1 MSDHPKSPF
10 EQAVDLFV
18 FAPVGLAMTA
28 RENLPA
34 LVEKG
39 RQTVTS
45 RVVQAR
51 TMGRF
56 AAGEAEREVRRRIEA
71 VTEGRA
77 ERAPAGASEAPSNGR
92 AAVPVGPSANGSNGS
107 NGKARVAGPA
117 PSSDH
122 LAIPGYDTLAAS
134 QVVQRLAGLSGDEL
148 EAVRDYEAATRGRR
162 TILTK
167 IAQLQSAR

>member
-1 MSDHPKSPF
+1 MSDQPKSPF
-10 EQAVDLFV
+10 EQVVDLFV

-34 LVEKG
+34 LVERG
-39 RQTVTS
+39 REAVTS
-45 RVVQAR
+45 QVLLAR

-56 AAGEAEREVRRRIEA
+56 AVGEAERQVRQRIEA
-71 VTEGRA
+71 VTDGRTGR
-77 ERAPAGASEAPSNGR
+77 EPVRAAEAPSNGR
-92 AAVPVGPSANGSNGS
+92 AAAPAAPASGSNGQVHHS
-107 NGKARVAGPA
+107 GPA
-117 PSSDH
+117 PSSDD

-134 QVVQRLAGLSGDEL
+134 QVVQRLAGLSGPEL

-167 IAQLQSAR
+167 IAQLQSAP